1 MNKEQLIKELLQH
14 DLNRFRFSVY
24 ATINEEG
31 DMEYA
36 YCLKGSKPVG
46 YEIHLCD
53 VGGVPCIEYN
63 YEYLEFVIDDSID
76 EFYNTLH
83 TVRKRIFGIFN

>member
-14 DLNRFRFSVY
+14 DLNRFLFSVY

-53 VGGVPCIEYN
+53 VGGNQETTYTHN
-63 YEYLEFVIDDSID
+63 YIDFAIDDAID
-76 EFYNTLH
+76 EFYL
-83 TVRKRIFGIFN
+83 RRF